1 LRRVRQGDD
10 GGEMTLKQRVDEHD
24 RQIVAIRKLIL
35 TGMKMINV
43 IAAAQKRTETSVLEL
58 SNSMKRGQNG
68 RVKRK
73 LDLQ

>member
-1 LRRVRQGDD
+1 VRQADAGD
-10 GGEMTLKQRVDEHD
+10 EVTLKERVDEHD

-35 TGMKMINV
+35 TGMKMINA
-43 IAAAQKRTETSVLEL
+43 IAASQQRTETSLLEL

>member
-1 LRRVRQGDD
+1 
-10 GGEMTLKQRVDEHD
+10 MTLKERVDEHD

-35 TGMKMINV
+35 TGMKMINA
-43 IAAAQKRTETSVLEL
+43 IAAAQKRTETSLLEL

>member
-1 LRRVRQGDD
+1 
-10 GGEMTLKQRVDEHD
+10 MTLKQRVDEHD

-35 TGMKMINV
+35 TGMKMINA
-43 IAAAQKRTETSVLEL
+43 IAAAQKRTETSLLEL

-68 RVKRK
+68 RVRRK

>member
-1 LRRVRQGDD
+1 MRRVRQGDD